1 MLAIVIVP
9 EVLPADMVNVPF
21 ASVKS
26 VPPPVAVPVTAKST
40 VISFAE
46 AADKSTVTAF
56 ELTDSAPLEA
66 VTLKSTVGAASLSV
80 MV

>member
-1 MLAIVIVP
+1 MLAIVMALRYFLLI
-9 EVLPADMVNVPF
+9 
-21 ASVKS
+21 SS
-26 VPPPVAVPVTAKST
+26 VPQAYSRSIHPSLYLSQRKST

-66 VTLKSTVGAASLSV
+66 VTLKSTVGALSLSV